1 MTRRLKI
8 RKRRV
13 CCTKVAPLAYDA
25 RLWAPRA
32 RETHLASPDEEAAP
46 PVERLDVA
54 ELGAL
59 VRQHRGA
66 QSLRQAAAEAGV
78 SFSTLSR
85 VEAGA
90 QPDLASFA
98 AICAWIGVPPSRFF
112 SPVAERRETPLEEAI
127 SHLSADPRLKPE
139 AASSIASVIRQMY
152 DALAEEVQPPQSL
165 VACHLRAAPTMRPGV
180 PDRLGSLLVD
190 MHDGLRNLVEA
201 GEL

>member
-1 MTRRLKI
+1 MASSDKPA
-8 RKRRV
+8 
-13 CCTKVAPLAYDA
+13 VAPA
-25 RLWAPRA
+25 
-32 RETHLASPDEEAAP
+32 
-46 PVERLDVA
+46 ERLDVA
-54 ELGAL
+54 QLGAL

-90 QPDLASFA
+90 QPDLASFT
-98 AICAWIGVPPSRFF
+98 AICAWIGVSPSRFF

-127 SHLSADPRLKPE
+127 THLSADPRLKPE

-152 DALAEEVQPPQSL
+152 EVLAEEVQPPQSL

-180 PDRLGSLLVD
+180 PERLGPLLVD
-190 MHDGLRNLVEA
+190 MHGELQKLVEA